1 MVIQSKLAAVV
12 TAADQAR
19 QAVRVVVG
27 DGAVSLGLAVALA
40 QPAGREEGAA
50 ASLRLV
56 VAAAAPL
63 ILRLLQ
69 GQ

>member
-1 MVIQSKLAAVV
+1 MVIQPKLTAVV
-12 TAADQAR
+12 TSADQAR
-19 QAVRVVVG
+19 QTVRVVVG

-40 QPAGREEGAA
+40 QPAGCQEGAA
-50 ASLRLV
+50 ASLARPG
-56 VAAAAPL
+56 AASAPL

>member
-1 MVIQSKLAAVV
+1 MVIQPKLAAVV
-12 TAADQAR
+12 TATDQAR

-27 DGAVSLGLAVALA
+27 DGAVSLGLAVTLA

-63 ILRLLQ
+63 TLRLLQ

>member
-1 MVIQSKLAAVV
+1 MVIQPELAAVV

-40 QPAGREEGAA
+40 QPAGCQEGAA

-56 VAAAAPL
+56 VAASAPL
-63 ILRLLQ
+63 TLRLLQ